1 MTSAEKAVVSFLPC
15 GSGDGYGFGGGA
27 IVSYHGHALV
37 IGEGQNSRRLAE
49 HIAKALN
56 AYEAFDPNASFDI
69 LTF

>member
-1 MTSAEKAVVSFLPC
+1 MTSAEKAIVSYLPS

-37 IGEGQNSRRLAE
+37 IGEGQHSGFLAE

-56 AYEAFDPNASFDI
+56 AYEAFDPKTYLDNVPF
-69 LTF
+69 